1 MGRGGVDIAG
11 AYNVY
16 LLASE
21 SSWANIGMAVLY
33 GICFIILLLVITAAY
48 GWIEEKWEGFLYTQK
63 MKPPDPAAVKME
75 MGHTHHHT
83 HDESDETVNFQR
95 DLSRRNG

>member
-48 GWIEEKWEGFLYTQK
+48 GWIEEKWKDFHTHKK
-63 MKPPDPAAVKME
+63 MKSPNPAGVK
-75 MGHTHHHT
+75 
-83 HDESDETVNFQR
+83 V
-95 DLSRRNG
+95 DLMNHFIP